1 MTTHDWSIAGKTVL
15 LTGATDGIGLAL
27 ARELDERGAR
37 LLLHGRDGTRGKR
50 LLADLDGDHA
60 WYPADLASL
69 ARVDSLTATVM
80 KNEPRLEVLI
90 CNAGVYRT
98 ELEHS
103 AEGFELT
110 WAVNHLAH
118 FLLVN
123 RLVYLLARS
132 EPSRVV
138 IVASMAHRFT
148 DGIPLEDAANPTRY
162 DAGEAY
168 ARSKGANIA
177 FTLELARRLTG
188 SGIAV
193 GCLHPGVIS
202 TKLLHAGFGPGGEP
216 PRRGALRVL
225 RLADELDAAELHGR
239 YFENDR
245 PVEPAAH
252 TRNPELQRGLWE
264 RSEHWTGLA

>member
-27 ARELDERGAR
+27 ARELHERGAR
-37 LLLHGRDGTRGKR
+37 LLLHGRDEAKGRR

-69 ARVDSLTATVM
+69 ARVEALTETVM

-98 ELEHS
+98 GLEYS
-103 AEGFELT
+103 TEGFELT

-132 EPSRVV
+132 EPSRV
-138 IVASMAHRFT
+138 IVTASMAHRFT
-148 DGIPLEDAANPTRY
+148 DGIPLEQTVHPTSY

-177 FTLELARRLTG
+177 FTLELARRLEG
-188 SGIAV
+188 SGIAC

-216 PRRGALRVL
+216 PRRGALRTL
-225 RLADELDAAELHGR
+225 RPAADLDAAELHGR

-245 PVEPAAH
+245 PTEPAAY
-252 TRNPELQRGLWE
+252 TRDPELQRGLWE
-264 RSEHWTGLA
+264 LSERLTGLA